1 MTSATSVDVHAY
13 YRQITDVDIAQVARE
28 LLAGRVTGEARDTL
42 QCDCPNHQS
51 QSHRSLHIM
60 LDKQGWYCFGCGVG
74 GDVLQ
79 LVEFIQRGQVTRGQ
93 SGRMPESHRQARDFL
108 ASRAGM
114 PSLSKLALGGSEDA
128 EQAHALTLRV
138 REALTELAEF
148 YHQRLLATPD
158 VLAWFRNKYGISDE
172 TAARLKIGFAVNT
185 EPSVIRAL
193 MDGPG
198 AFTKRELAASSAF
211 RPTAQDGLIPF
222 FDGRIVFPYWSRGR
236 VAFMIGRQTPWTP
249 DQSWE
254 RAKYKK
260 LAVQNDR
267 DCSHVAPCIRND
279 LLFNEDMLLTR
290 PERVILTEGVTD
302 CISLMEH
309 GFPTVSPVTV
319 QIREADWGRLLPK
332 LAGVKTVYICQ
343 DNEVSEAGMNGA
355 MRTART
361 LADHGILTRLAVLP
375 LGEKQQNAR
384 CELRERFGVEGSVTP
399 RELAILLAGKDQDE
413 IQQAQALLGDAK
425 IDVNEY
431 FAAGRTAADFE
442 GILAA
447 AQTPLELAISKL
459 STEIPDAELS
469 RLLNPIL
476 SEVGRL
482 DPIQRDGHFRLI
494 QSRFG
499 KVRMPVAT
507 LRKQL
512 KVVEMARPVKKP
524 GSSGNGIFSP
534 AAAAEAGGGPEPPSL
549 RSIQVNNRQLREI
562 ITDAWAAIHAIN
574 DAKGP
579 DGTERPF
586 LFQNGGA
593 LVRIAGTGA
602 QTRIEALGDTAMYG
616 ILARSANWHNVTE
629 EAVTAAP
636 PSRDT
641 ARDMLVNPDPG
652 LPPLDSV
659 VRTPTF
665 GKDAT
670 LITAPGYHRT
680 DALWMFPDDSL
691 KIPEVPKSPTR
702 DQIGCARALLADEL
716 LVDFPFVRDSD
727 RAHAI
732 AAILLPFLRRMIAG
746 LAPIH
751 LIEAPTQGSGKGLL
765 ASLISVVST
774 GLAAEG
780 RTVPENEDEVRKM
793 ITAELVTGRPI
804 ILLDNLSEKRVLDS
818 PALASVVTVPYW
830 TDRLL
835 GESEML
841 HLRNNAL
848 WLMTGNNPR
857 LSAELSRRCIR
868 LRIDPR
874 IDMPWLRGG
883 FRHPLI
889 TEWAQANRS
898 ALVHAA
904 LTLIQ
909 AWIAAGRPMHETR
922 LGSFEKWSEVMG
934 GVLDVA
940 GIPGFLA
947 NLNELYEASDG
958 DGQLWREFTG
968 AWWDTFRAEPKKV
981 SDLTQFCEERDL
993 MLNARGEGSVR
1004 SQQTRLGK
1012 ALATKR
1018 DRVFNGLTVKRINQ
1032 GKHKGSIFYAL
1043 ARTSG
1048 PESNSLHTPDLLD
1061 LLDGDDGDVGGDLGD
1076 VAEKRPHSLGPIDP
1090 ITYRENGDVGDVGDV
1105 FPASSREELSL
1116 SHSYTHSCTDTCE
1129 RDTHTHIR
1137 ESPENVPN
1145 VPNVPMASATKTKQT
1160 TSFMGTFGAEVP
1172 MTSPQG
1178 PQRPQRPQ
1186 LGGHDEVDLAKLP
1199 ETAAT
1204 EPP

>member
-1 MTSATSVDVHAY
+1 MTAPPVDVHTY
-13 YRQITDVDIAQVARE
+13 YRQVTDVDIGEIARE
-28 LLAGRVTGEARDTL
+28 ILGDDITQESRQTL
-42 QCDCPNHQS
+42 FCDCPNHRS
-51 QSHRSLHIM
+51 QSHRSLHVW
-60 LDKQGWYCFGCGVG
+60 LDKQGWFCHACGTG

-79 LVEFIQRGQVTRGQ
+79 LVEFVRFGVVTRGQ
-93 SGRMPESHRQARDFL
+93 SGSMPDSHRQARDFL
-108 ASRAGM
+108 AARVRL
-114 PSLSKLALGGSEDA
+114 PPLSKLASGSP
-128 EQAHALTLRV
+128 EQAEEAHQLTLRV
-138 REALTELAEF
+138 REALTAF
-148 YHQRLLATPD
+148 ADSYHQRLVGNPE
-158 VLAWFRNKYGISDE
+158 VLAWFRGKYGISEE
-172 TAARLKIGFAVNT
+172 TIGRLQIGYAENGV
-185 EPSVIRAL
+185 PSVARSL

-198 AFTKRELAASSAF
+198 AFTMRELAATSVF
-211 RPTAQDGLIPF
+211 RPTAQDGLVPF
-222 FDGRIVFPYWSRGR
+222 FDGRIVFPYWSRGQ
-236 VAFMIGRQTPWTP
+236 VVFMIGRSTPWTP
-249 DQSWE
+249 DHEWE
-254 RAKYKK
+254 KSKYKK
-260 LAVQNDR
+260 LAIHNDR
-267 DCSHVAPCIRND
+267 NNSHVSPYIRND
-279 LLFNEDMLLTR
+279 VLYNEDVLVAR
-290 PERVILTEGVTD
+290 PERVIITEGVTD

-309 GFPTVSPVTV
+309 GFPVVSPVTV
-319 QIREADWGRLLPK
+319 QIREADWERLLPK

-343 DNEVSEAGMNGA
+343 DNEVSEAGMQGA
-355 MRTART
+355 LKTARI
-361 LADHGILTRLAVLP
+361 LAQHEIVTRVAVLP
-375 LGEKQQNAR
+375 LGKKQQTAR
-384 CELRERFGVEGSVTP
+384 ETLASLPGGSA
-399 RELAILLAGKDQDE
+399 EAD
-413 IQQAQALLGDAK
+413 ALMADAK
-425 IDVNEY
+425 IDVNEF
-431 FAAGRTAADFE
+431 FASGKTAADFE
-442 GILAA
+442 AILAA

-459 STEIPDAELS
+459 STDIPDADLS

-482 DPIQRDGHFRLI
+482 DPIQQDWHLRLI
-494 QSRFG
+494 QTRCG
-499 KVRMPVAT
+499 KLRMPVAT

-512 KVVEMARPVKKP
+512 KVVEIARPKTKP
-524 GSSGNGIFSP
+524 GASSNGGFRDD
-534 AAAAEAGGGPEPPSL
+534 AASEPGAGLEATPL
-549 RSIQVNNRQLREI
+549 RSIQVNNRQLRDI
-562 ITDAWAAIHAIN
+562 IADAWSAIQSIN
-574 DAKGP
+574 DAKEP
-579 DGTERPF
+579 DGAERPF

-593 LVRIAGTGA
+593 LVRIVGTNVH
-602 QTRIEALGDTAMYG
+602 TRIEALGDTAMYG
-616 ILARSANWHNVTE
+616 ILARSADWHNVTE

-665 GKDAT
+665 GKDAM
-670 LITAPGYHRT
+670 LITTPGYHRS
-680 DALWMFPDDSL
+680 DALWMFPDNSL
-691 KIPEVPKSPTR
+691 DIPEVSAKPTR
-702 DQIGCARALLADEL
+702 EQIASARALLVDEL
-716 LVDFPFVRDSD
+716 LVDFPFVKESD

-765 ASLISVVST
+765 ASLISIVST

-804 ILLDNLSEKRVLDS
+804 ILLDNLSEKRVLES
-818 PALASVVTVPYW
+818 SALASVVTVPYW

-857 LSAELSRRCIR
+857 LSAELGRRCVR

-889 TEWAQANRS
+889 TEWAQENRS

-909 AWIAAGRPMHETR
+909 AWIAAGRPLHETR

-940 GIPGFLA
+940 GIPGFLG
-947 NLNELYEASDG
+947 NLNELYAASDG

-968 AWWDTFRAEPKKV
+968 AWWDEFRAVPKKV
-981 SDLTQFCEERDL
+981 CDLTQFCEDRDL
-993 MLNARGEGSVR
+993 MQNVLGDGSTR

-1018 DRVFNGLTVKRINQ
+1018 DRVFNGLTVKRIEQ
-1032 GKHKGSIFYAL
+1032 GKHKGSVFYAL
-1043 ARTSG
+1043 ASATG
-1048 PESNSLHTPDLLD
+1048 TEGNSPHDLD
-1061 LLDGDDGDVGGDLGD
+1061 LLELQDGDVVAEGGDVGSLGD
-1076 VAEKRPHSLGPIDP
+1076 VGEKRPHSLGPIDSISCKP
-1090 ITYRENGDVGDVGDV
+1090 FGDVGDVGDL
-1105 FPASSREELSL
+1105 FQGSSREEFSL
-1116 SHSYTHSCTDTCE
+1116 SHSYTRTCE
-1129 RDTHTHIR
+1129 SGTHIK

-1145 VPNVPMASATKTKQT
+1145 VPNVPIVSVTETKHDI
-1160 TSFMGTFGAEVP
+1160 SLVGTFGADVP
-1172 MTSPQG
+1172 IVLT
-1178 PQRPQRPQ
+1178 QRPQPGNR
-1186 LGGHDEVDLAKLP
+1186 DEVDLAKLP

>member
-1 MTSATSVDVHAY
+1 MTAPPVDVHTY
-13 YRQITDVDIAQVARE
+13 YRQVTDVDIGEIARE
-28 LLAGRVTGEARDTL
+28 LLGDRITQESRQTL
-42 QCDCPNHQS
+42 FCDCPNHRS
-51 QSHRSLHIM
+51 QSHRSLHVW
-60 LDKQGWYCFGCGVG
+60 LDKQGWFCHACGTG

-79 LVEFIQRGQVTRGQ
+79 LVEFVRFGVVTRGQ
-93 SGRMPESHRQARDFL
+93 SGSMPDSHRQARDFL
-108 ASRAGM
+108 AARVRL
-114 PSLSKLALGGSEDA
+114 PPLSKLASGSP
-128 EQAHALTLRV
+128 EQAEEAHQLTLRV
-138 REALTELAEF
+138 REALTAF
-148 YHQRLLATPD
+148 AAAYHQRLVGNPE
-158 VLAWFRNKYGISDE
+158 VLAWFRGKYGISEE
-172 TAARLKIGFAVNT
+172 TISRLQIGYAENGV
-185 EPSVIRAL
+185 PSVARTL

-198 AFTKRELAASSAF
+198 AFTMRELAATSVF
-211 RPTAQDGLIPF
+211 RPTAQDGLVPF
-222 FDGRIVFPYWSRGR
+222 FDGRIVFPYWSRGH
-236 VAFMIGRQTPWTP
+236 VVFMIGRSTPWTP
-249 DQSWE
+249 DHEWE
-254 RAKYKK
+254 KSKYKK
-260 LAVQNDR
+260 LAIHNDR
-267 DCSHVAPCIRND
+267 NNSHVSPCIRND
-279 LLFNEDMLLTR
+279 VLYNEDVLLAR
-290 PERVILTEGVTD
+290 PERVIITEGVTD

-309 GFPTVSPVTV
+309 GFPVVSPVTV
-319 QIREADWGRLLPK
+319 QIREADWERLLPK

-343 DNEVSEAGMNGA
+343 DNEISEAGMQGA
-355 MRTART
+355 LKTARI
-361 LADHGILTRLAVLP
+361 LAQHGIATRVAVLP
-375 LGEKQQNAR
+375 LGKKQQAAR
-384 CELRERFGVEGSVTP
+384 ETLASLPGGSA
-399 RELAILLAGKDQDE
+399 EAD
-413 IQQAQALLGDAK
+413 ALMADAK
-425 IDVNEY
+425 IDVNEF
-431 FAAGRTAADFE
+431 FASGKTAADFE
-442 GILAA
+442 AILAA

-459 STEIPDAELS
+459 STEVPDGDLS

-482 DPIQRDGHFRLI
+482 DPIQQDWHLRLI
-494 QSRFG
+494 QTRCG

-512 KVVEMARPVKKP
+512 KVVEIARPKKKGGG
-524 GSSGNGIFSP
+524 GSGAGGFQD
-534 AAAAEAGGGPEPPSL
+534 AAAAEPDGGTVSPPL
-549 RSIQVNNRQLREI
+549 RSIQVNNRQLRDI
-562 ITDAWAAIHAIN
+562 IADAWSAIHSIN
-574 DAKGP
+574 DAKEP
-579 DGTERPF
+579 DGAERPF

-593 LVRIAGTGA
+593 LVRIVGTDVH
-602 QTRIEALGDTAMYG
+602 TRIEALGDTAMYG

-665 GKDAT
+665 GKDAM
-670 LITAPGYHRT
+670 LITTPGYHRS

-691 KIPEVPKSPTR
+691 DIPEVSTNPSR
-702 DQIGCARALLADEL
+702 EQIACARSLLVDEL
-716 LVDFPFVRDSD
+716 LVDFPFVKDSD

-765 ASLISVVST
+765 ASLICIVST

-804 ILLDNLSEKRVLDS
+804 ILLDNLSEKRVLES
-818 PALASVVTVPYW
+818 SALASVVTVPYW

-857 LSAELSRRCIR
+857 LSAELGRRCIR

-889 TEWAQANRS
+889 TEWAQENRS

-909 AWIAAGRPMHETR
+909 AWIAAGKPLHETR

-934 GVLDVA
+934 GVLDIA
-940 GIPGFLA
+940 GIPGFLG
-947 NLNELYEASDG
+947 NLNELYAASDG

-968 AWWDTFRAEPKKV
+968 AWWDEFRAAPKKV
-981 SDLTQFCEERDL
+981 SDLTQFCEDRDL
-993 MLNARGEGSVR
+993 MQNVLGDGSTR

-1018 DRVFNGLTVKRINQ
+1018 DRVFNGLTVKRIEQ
-1032 GKHKGSIFYAL
+1032 GKHKGSVFYAL
-1043 ARTSG
+1043 ASATG
-1048 PESNSLHTPDLLD
+1048 TEGNSPHDLD
-1061 LLDGDDGDVGGDLGD
+1061 LLELQDGDVD
-1076 VAEKRPHSLGPIDP
+1076 AEG
-1090 ITYRENGDVGDVGDV
+1090 GDVGNLGTL
-1105 FPASSREELSL
+1105 EK
-1116 SHSYTHSCTDTCE
+1116 
-1129 RDTHTHIR
+1129 
-1137 ESPENVPN
+1137 NVPIH
-1145 VPNVPMASATKTKQT
+1145 SAQ
-1160 TSFMGTFGAEVP
+1160 
-1172 MTSPQG
+1172 
-1178 PQRPQRPQ
+1178 
-1186 LGGHDEVDLAKLP
+1186 
-1199 ETAAT
+1199 
-1204 EPP
+1204 